1 MHSTNPTTA
10 TTILTAAQARAQG
23 ISSTQLTRM
32 TRAGT
37 LQRIG
42 RGLYCQPT
50 APVSAHRS
58 LAEARTQAKK
68 GVVCLLSALRFHDL
82 TTQAPFE
89 VWLAFGHK
97 QRVPMVDTVQLRA
110 LRFSGAA
117 FTQGVELHNIDG
129 VEVPVYNVA
138 KTVAD
143 CFKFRYRIG
152 LDVALEALRAALA
165 TGKATPDQ
173 LLHFARLCRVER
185 VIRPYLEASL

>member
-1 MHSTNPTTA
+1 MQMPNPPDTHA
-10 TTILTAAQARAQG
+10 VLTAAQARAQG

-32 TRAGT
+32 MRDGT

-42 RGLYCQPT
+42 RGLYCSVD
-50 APVSAHRS
+50 APVSEHRS
-58 LAEARTQAKK
+58 LAEARAQAGK

-89 VWLAFGHK
+89 VWLAFNHK
-97 QRVPMVDTVQLRA
+97 DRVPTVDAVKLRA
-110 LRFSGAA
+110 FRFSGAA
-117 FTQGVELHNIDG
+117 FTQGVELHRIDG
-129 VEVPVYNVA
+129 VEVPVYSVA

-152 LDVALEALRAALA
+152 IDVALEALRAALA
-165 TGKATPDQ
+165 TRKATPDEIM
-173 LLHFARLCRVER
+173 HFARICRVAN